1 MRWAA
6 PAIRAGGQAD
16 ATEEPGEP
24 GEKKR
29 GRNWRTPGPVLQ
41 GLIAFVIYLVGMVV
55 GLAQPLLPHLDV
67 PYVQQGQV
75 DANFYVWGMAWWPY
89 AITHGLNPL
98 YSHQIWAPGGVNLA
112 WVTTTPTVSLLMWPV
127 TATVG
132 PVASLNLTL
141 ILAPPASAWAA
152 FILCRRLTGKFW
164 PALLAGAVF
173 GFCDYEISH
182 EASGQPNLTV
192 TLLLPLIAYL
202 VLRWW
207 DGSLSRRA
215 FLIWTSLAF
224 AAEFYTFLEA
234 FADLTLIAPL
244 ALIIGYLVAARDVRP
259 KVVRL
264 AVTSAIAYVGGLVL
278 AAPYLYYALRNT
290 PQSFHQQ
297 STAYWVDL
305 AGVVVPRG
313 PEQLFTPHG
322 PEPNRLLGMS
332 WLAGV
337 AGDDRTPTI
346 YVGVPLLVLFVLV
359 AVFHWSNRLIRL
371 LVPLY
376 VVIFLLALGPKLVID
391 DKIVATLPW
400 GYIWSLPL
408 LNSAESQRLMDFGQ
422 LVLALVMAIWLAHVT
437 ASKVALAARWGLAG
451 LSLFAIFANLPTF
464 ASVVTPQAANWKQA
478 DPGLPLSDEV
488 PAFFAQ
494 GLYRQY
500 LQPGENVV
508 ILSHRGNAMLLFQ
521 AKTGFYFN
529 VAGGFINASLNPDGS
544 ACPTS
549 KPVQNGVPCQVQAL
563 SSLPPSVGRQRVA
576 AFKAYVK
583 QAHIGAIIVE
593 QAWAEQSM
601 YAVGKNGIDFKPTTV
616 GGVTIFQVPK
626 NDQ

>member
-1 MRWAA
+1 VRWAA
-6 PAIRAGGQAD
+6 PAVRAGGQAD
-16 ATEEPGEP
+16 AAGEPGEP
-24 GEKKR
+24 GEDKR

-41 GLIAFVIYLVGMVV
+41 GLIAFVTYLAGMAA

-89 AITHGLNPL
+89 AISHGLNPL

-112 WVTTTPTVSLLMWPV
+112 WVTTTPAVSLLMWPV
-127 TATVG
+127 TATAG

-152 FILCRRLTGKFW
+152 FLLCRRLTGRFW
-164 PALLAGAVF
+164 AALPAGAVF

-192 TLLLPLIAYL
+192 TLLLPLLAYL

-215 FLIWTSLAF
+215 FGIWTALAL

-244 ALIIGYLVAARDVRP
+244 ALVTGYLVAARDVRP
-259 KVVRL
+259 RVIRL
-264 AVTSAIAYVGGLVL
+264 AADSALAYAGGLVL
-278 AAPYLYYALRNT
+278 SAPYLYYALRNA
-290 PQSFHQQ
+290 PRSFHQA

-313 PEQLFTPHG
+313 PRQLFSPQG
-322 PEPNRLLGMS
+322 LEPDRLLGMS

-337 AGDDRTPTI
+337 AGYDRTPTI
-346 YVGVPLLVLFVLV
+346 YVGVPLLALALLV
-359 AVFHWSNRLIRL
+359 AVFHWSSRLVRL

-391 DKIVATLPW
+391 DKVVATLPW
-400 GYIWSLPL
+400 GYLWSLPL
-408 LNSAESQRLMDFGQ
+408 LNSAESQRLMDVGQ
-422 LVLALVMAIWLAHVT
+422 LVLALLMALWLARVT
-437 ASKVALAARWGLAG
+437 GSRAALAARWALAG
-451 LSLFAIFANLPTF
+451 LSLFAVFANLPTF
-464 ASVVTPQAANWKQA
+464 ASVVVPQAVNWKQA
-478 DPGLPLSDEV
+478 DPGLPLSDEI
-488 PAFFAQ
+488 PAFFTQ
-494 GLYRQY
+494 GLYRHY
-500 LQPGENVV
+500 LRPGENVV

-521 AKTGFYFN
+521 AETGYYFN
-529 VAGGFINASLNPDGS
+529 VAGGFINASLNPDGN
-544 ACPTS
+544 ACPTQ
-549 KPVQNGVPCQVQAL
+549 KPVQDGVPCQVEAL
-563 SSLPPSVGRQRVA
+563 SSLPPSVGPQRVA

-583 QAHIGAIIVE
+583 RARIGAVIVE
-593 QAWAEQSM
+593 RAWAEPSM
-601 YAVGKNGIDFKPTTV
+601 YAVGKNGIDYKHVTV
-616 GGVTIFQVPK
+616 GGVTVFQVPK
-626 NDQ
+626 AGR

>member
-1 MRWAA
+1 VRWAT
-6 PAIRAGGQAD
+6 PGIRAWGQAD
-16 ATEEPGEP
+16 AAEKLGEP

-29 GRNWRTPGPVLQ
+29 RREWRTPGPVLQ

-67 PYVQQGQV
+67 PYVQQSQV
-75 DANFYVWGMAWWPY
+75 DANFYVWGIAWWPY

-132 PVASLNLTL
+132 AVASLNLTL
-141 ILAPPASAWAA
+141 VLAPPASAWAA

-164 PALLAGAVF
+164 PALLAGAVY

-182 EASGQPNLTV
+182 EASGQPNLSV

-202 VLRWW
+202 ALRWW

-244 ALIIGYLVAARDVRP
+244 ALVIGYLVAVRDVRP

-264 AVTSAIAYVGGLVL
+264 AVDSAIAYAGGIVL
-278 AAPYLYYALRNT
+278 AAPYLYYALLNT

-305 AGVVVPRG
+305 VGVVVPRG
-313 PEQLFTPHG
+313 PEQLFTPQEL
-322 PEPNRLLGMS
+322 EPNRLLGMS
-332 WLAGV
+332 WLASV
-337 AGDDRTPTI
+337 AGYDRTPTI
-346 YVGVPLLVLFVLV
+346 YVGIPLLALFVLV

-376 VVIFLLALGPKLVID
+376 VVTFLLALGPKLVIG

-408 LNSAESQRLMDFGQ
+408 LDSAESQRLMDFGQ
-422 LVLALVMAIWLAHVT
+422 LVLAVVTAIWLARVT
-437 ASKVALAARWGLAG
+437 ASKVVLAARWGLAV
-451 LSLFAIFANLPTF
+451 LSLFAIFADLPTF
-464 ASVVTPQAANWKQA
+464 ASVVTPQATNWKQA
-478 DPGLPLSDEV
+478 DPGLPLSDEM
-488 PAFFAQ
+488 PAFFTQ

-500 LQPGENVV
+500 VQPGENVV

-521 AKTGFYFN
+521 AETGFYFN
-529 VAGGFINASLNPDGS
+529 VAGGFINASLNPDGN
-544 ACPTS
+544 ACPTL

-576 AFKAYVK
+576 AFKSYVK
-583 QAHIGAIIVE
+583 KDHIGAIIVE
-593 QAWAEQSM
+593 RAWAERSM
-601 YAVGKNGIDFKPTTV
+601 YAFVKNEIDLKPIIV
-616 GGVTIFQVPK
+616 GGVTVFQVPK
-626 NDQ
+626 NYK